1 MSLSKVYK
9 DTASFVP
16 EQILPRQG
24 LPPEPVWQEMVTAH
38 PSRSGDSGTFT
49 PDKTDRSRRISDITP
64 DKQSLP
70 SEELADKENSLS
82 ADIPP
87 EAEEEGGQTPI
98 PAIDL
103 QLIHTKAFSEGVL
116 EGRRQADE
124 DFGTSADTLRA
135 ACEQLTNLHETIL
148 LNNISEMHAMVM
160 KIAEKIIRHSIK
172 EQSETIVA
180 TLKDAIHLAVKSE
193 EFQIRVN
200 PKDLE
205 ALKSK
210 KKEIID
216 EISGLEN
223 IVLMADS
230 TVDRG
235 GCLLESVNCS
245 IDATIGSQLQVIQ
258 ETLQS
263 DNIDA
268 TFFPGEP

>member
-16 EQILPRQG
+16 EQILPRHD
-24 LPPEPVWQEMVTAH
+24 LPPEPVFTAH
-38 PSRSGDSGTFT
+38 PSRSGDGTFT
-49 PDKTDRSRRISDITP
+49 PDRTDRSRRISDITP
-64 DKQSLP
+64 DKNSLP
-70 SEELADKENSLS
+70 SEELADKENSLPT
-82 ADIPP
+82 DLPT
-87 EAEEEGGQTPI
+87 EAQEEGNQTPI

-103 QLIHTKAFSEGVL
+103 QLIHKKAFSEGVL

-135 ACEQLTNLHETIL
+135 ACEQLTQLHETIL
-148 LNNISEMHAMVM
+148 LNNISEMHSLVM
-160 KIAEKIIRHSIK
+160 EIAEKIIRHSIK

-205 ALKSK
+205 TLKSK

-263 DNIDA
+263 DTIDA